1 MLRENK
7 FDLVISELH
16 MPEIDGLK
24 LLKLMQAW
32 MDIPVILFSNGHDSK
47 LAMEAVALGASDYL
61 EKPIRIKELKNIWQ
75 HVVKKKINS
84 KKQEE
89 KINSKKQAENEDDDY
104 KEPGHNKEHQAIQRK
119 HRVIWTEE
127 LHQSFLAAVNQLG
140 GVDKAVPKQVL
151 QVMNVEELT
160 RDHVASH
167 LQKYRKSLN
176 KISSKPTQQVNNVSA
191 FRSSSPGGMIRRLD
205 TPAVVPELPSSAT
218 LQLDHAQNLNNS
230 TNDQRNF
237 QSALVYDNQ
246 NSLLGLPMFGEL
258 DQLLWND
265 MSFAP
270 LQGGNLSRN
279 EGVEPFR
286 QAIRPPN
293 IYDMSFAPLQGG
305 NLSRNEGVEPFRQA
319 IRPPNIYD
327 MSFAPLQ
334 GGNLSRNEGV
344 EPFRQA
350 IRPPNIYDMSFAP
363 LQGGNLSRNEGVEPF
378 RQAIRP
384 PNIYDMS
391 FAPLQGRNLSSVTNA
406 PGQTSN
412 NVPFQRLDDQR
423 QDGSHP

>member
-1 MLRENK
+1 MDFAVTTSTDATTVLRMLRENK

-16 MPEIDGLK
+16 MPEIEGLK
-24 LLKLMQAW
+24 LLKLMQP
-32 MDIPVILFSNGHDSK
+32 MDIPVILFSIDYDRK
-47 LAMEAVALGASDYL
+47 LAMEAVTLGACDYL
-61 EKPIRIKELKNIWQ
+61 QKPIRMEELQNIWQ
-75 HVVKKKINS
+75 HVFKKKINS

-89 KINSKKQAENEDDDY
+89 NEDDDY
-104 KEPGHNKEHQAIQRK
+104 KELGHNKEHKAIQKK

-140 GVDKAVPKQVL
+140 GVDKAVTKQVL
-151 QVMNVEELT
+151 QVMKVEELT
-160 RDHVASH
+160 RANVASH

-246 NSLLGLPMFGEL
+246 NSLLGFPMFGEL

-293 IYDMSFAPLQGG
+293 IYDMSF
-305 NLSRNEGVEPFRQA
+305 S
-319 IRPPNIYD
+319 
-327 MSFAPLQ
+327 
-334 GGNLSRNEGV
+334 
-344 EPFRQA
+344 
-350 IRPPNIYDMSFAP
+350 
-363 LQGGNLSRNEGVEPF
+363 
-378 RQAIRP
+378 
-384 PNIYDMS
+384 
-391 FAPLQGRNLSSVTNA
+391 PLQGRNLSSVTNA

>member
-1 MLRENK
+1 MFPIGLRVLAVDNDRESLFSLETMLRSCQYQVTTSTDATTVLRMLRENK

-16 MPEIDGLK
+16 MPEIEGLK
-24 LLKLMQAW
+24 LLKLMQP
-32 MDIPVILFSNGHDSK
+32 MDIPVILFSIDYDRK
-47 LAMEAVALGASDYL
+47 LAMEAVTLGACDYL
-61 EKPIRIKELKNIWQ
+61 QKPIRMEELQNIWQ
-75 HVVKKKINS
+75 HL
-84 KKQEE
+84 
-89 KINSKKQAENEDDDY
+89 
-104 KEPGHNKEHQAIQRK
+104 GHNKEHQAIQKK

-140 GVDKAVPKQVL
+140 GVDKAVTKQIL
-151 QVMNVEELT
+151 QVMKVEELT
-160 RDHVASH
+160 RANVASH

-265 MSFAP
+265 MSFAT
-270 LQGGNLSRN
+270 
-279 EGVEPFR
+279 
-286 QAIRPPN
+286 
-293 IYDMSFAPLQGG
+293 
-305 NLSRNEGVEPFRQA
+305 
-319 IRPPNIYD
+319 
-327 MSFAPLQ
+327 
-334 GGNLSRNEGV
+334 
-344 EPFRQA
+344 
-350 IRPPNIYDMSFAP
+350 